1 MSQKAR
7 ARVHELHT
15 SEAKANMSAAALGKK
30 QRIVRCPHCGKEGGA
45 ATMPRWHFENCK
57 ESPRD
62 RLRLGDPLHQGAS
75 TF

>member
-1 MSQKAR
+1 VIKQKMSQKAR

-30 QRIVRCPHCGKEGGA
+30 QKIVTCPYCGKEGGA

-57 ESPRD
+57 QKCLLFS
-62 RLRLGDPLHQGAS
+62 
-75 TF
+75 